1 MTAQVPTAGVKRRR
15 TNVNSI
21 VTKFQE
27 DGDIW
32 EKDGNVVI
40 GVVEDSNESESE
52 DPDVVLHLFK
62 CHTIILSQHSPVF
75 RDMLAMP
82 PSSSPE
88 DMYNGLP
95 LVRLPDPHLD
105 IKELL
110 RMLYDPIGYVTLM
123 VYY

>member
-1 MTAQVPTAGVKRRR
+1 MAAPAPTAGVKRRR
-15 TNVNSI
+15 TNSI

-82 PSSSPE
+82 PSSAPE